1 MSTARVR
8 SAPSVTPGELCQ
20 LAVRACDVAK
30 AAAAAV
36 GDAISSGSAKMFDV
50 VREREEELDMLDRQ
64 INEGVTITISTVS
77 EEDARGLL
85 ACLKLVLELERIGDL
100 LLHFANR
107 ARAVAPRLEADDVRD
122 LTAMASLLEKMLGDA
137 TSAFVG
143 RDLGHAREVFRA
155 DSELDRLR
163 NLLFVRH
170 IENPE
175 HVHRTESFHVV
186 FMSQTLERAGDHTKN
201 IAEEVVHLVT
211 GRSMRHLM
219 RESDRS
225 IEQMW
230 ADWMRKK
237 QGKK

>member
-1 MSTARVR
+1 MSTAYSKPATLSRDD
-8 SAPSVTPGELCQ
+8 LHQ
-20 LAVRACDVAK
+20 LAIQACEVAK

-36 GDAISSGSAKMFDV
+36 GDGISSGSPKLFEIV
-50 VREREEELDMLDRQ
+50 SQREEELDVLDRQ
-64 INEGVTITISTVS
+64 INEGVTATIAGVS
-77 EEDARGLL
+77 EEEARDLL

-107 ARAVAPRLEADDVRD
+107 ARTVAPRLEADDVRD
-122 LTAMASLLEKMLGDA
+122 LTSMASIVEKMLTDA
-137 TSAFVG
+137 SVAFIEK
-143 RDLGHAREVFRA
+143 DLARAREVLRTDA
-155 DSELDRLR
+155 ELDRLR

-175 HVHRTESFHVV
+175 RLHRTESFHVV

-201 IAEEVVHLVT
+201 IAEEVVHLIT
-211 GRSMRHLM
+211 GRSVRHFI
-219 RESDRS
+219 RASDKP

-237 QGKK
+237 QTKK